1 VKINAKQRTILCI
14 GGSVLAGLWG
24 LTYILRGTTWLDQP
38 PITCRTFLTKDLA
51 HPSGKLK
58 ICITEVLM
66 PFNPLS
72 EDGDFQISFWNPT
85 LKRRVDLTM
94 RVSIP
99 ETPKMLTILWRVQKV
114 QLYNQKGLQTKE
126 TTDRYTSSHLRYLP
140 ADVKTPLWLWLVQ
153 MARLHTEPQLDFETQ
168 IDGVIEKATRVGA
181 TITTAGLTAW
191 KFFQAAGSEP
201 Q

>member
-1 VKINAKQRTILCI
+1 MRINKRQRVILAI
-14 GGSVLAGLWG
+14 GGSVLAALWG
-24 LTYILRGTTWLDQP
+24 FTYILRSTTWLDRP

-51 HPSGKLK
+51 HPSGKVK

-72 EDGDFQISFWNPT
+72 EDGDYQISFWNPT

-99 ETPKMLTILWRVQKV
+99 ETPRMLTILWRVHKV
-114 QLYNQKGLQTKE
+114 QLYNPKGLQTKE
-126 TTDRYTSSHLRYLP
+126 TNDRYTSSHLRYLP

-153 MARLHTEPQLDFETQ
+153 MARLHVEPQLDLETS
-168 IDGVIEKATRVGA
+168 IDGAIEKATRVGA
-181 TITTAGLTAW
+181 TIATAGLTAW
-191 KFFQAAGSEP
+191 KFFRAASVEE
-201 Q
+201 